1 MSTCTYRIND
11 ASGKEVVITGQ
22 ADMKAFLADG
32 GLEQLLPGKVLPWNG
47 KNADADVSVPAAQK
61 SGIDDFGAKLE
72 GARKFA
78 QASVTKEWSDDDIA
92 SQPFSKIWPA
102 TDIDAIAD
110 PFEAAVMFAAR
121 AEVPAKPRVAYKVKA
136 WVEKV
141 KAFRS
146 ITAQA
151 MDTFGRNMY
160 REEMGRIRA
169 LDGFRSKVALLEAL
183 DRSHWKRIGAVS
195 EHPNAYTFNGD
206 EKVPAPQSIVEIDG
220 KRERFEGSGSVLD
233 ALDKIKEKLGV
244 DASPKKMQFEVRGR
258 EGMYSINKKGD
269 KEYRKLKTFSTSK
282 EAFEFIKNSHD
293 ELVAAWDSVKDRD
306 NVGKADVRNET
317 NRPRTG
323 SDWRGNLSKARAL
336 QALINSAKAD
346 AKFVSDSFIR
356 VSRLSHGD
364 GDVNVPRPFGSSDWP
379 SLPGGVN
386 PKLHER
392 LSYMAAV
399 SIHLLR
405 NLSEAESFGVEL
417 LGKGNVPLISAVQEA
432 MLALGHDDKV
442 LRSVVE
448 RIPVDVMDFL
458 SREKISAESLF
469 RDKSVLQSF
478 FPVEGSVSIRAGVRD
493 NPIVRLVRETARGGA
508 EVVGADD
515 TARIALEDDSALLT
529 GQFNSGL
536 EKSLFSHDVTPDEF
550 DRTFSFKGVQF
561 GNWVNQGS
569 GGKDRQGLLNQ
580 AYDALMDLAD
590 IVGIPPKAIS
600 LNGTLGLS
608 FGARGSG
615 WAAAH
620 FEPGN
625 LVINLTKTKGAG
637 TLAHEWFHAL
647 DDYFSRQRGGEV
659 KIGRGVGAQE
669 AYRTQNFITYRPEP
683 MYVHKSQRSTP
694 ITKAQ
699 LERYHEKSPGSDYYD
714 PENWQI
720 DPSHPQGVRPEV
732 ERAFADLIEALDNS
746 PMKVRAAK
754 NDKGA
759 DGYWSRIIERGAR
772 SFENYVI
779 HKMRLKGYD
788 NDYLANVRKVDD
800 FPRDAGRYPYLLDEE
815 VEPIAEAFDNLFA
828 EVKTKETEQGV
839 AMYEI
844 DENGDPSKEEAEA
857 VQRGLG
863 GKSPIEAAA
872 WLAEN
877 APPQYAA
884 IAEKVRDKLQYLS
897 DSGVRLGMAIINAG
911 DIGESQLIGA
921 RGVTIPSF
929 ANGRQ
934 TISIALNGSDM
945 KGRVGTSY
953 RTALHE
959 LVHAATL
966 QPLDRGMKG
975 IGRDNSKA
983 AQDLYAVGDAV
994 IAHLNERI
1002 ANNPESLTKFEK
1014 AINEGRANFI
1024 QSPFEMIAWA
1034 LSSNEAQSYLESIP
1048 YKSKTLWTAFVEAVR
1063 KILGLAPKSD
1073 TALSEVLRISEILL
1087 KPEREGWPGRVPM
1100 HGDGHYEIQQPGGGR
1115 VFKNPGG
1122 RPETNWS
1129 DGPAVLRTDYPDTQ
1143 AFREWFGNS
1152 KMTNKAGDPL
1162 LFMHGSPA
1170 SFEAFDTDKLGT
1182 SSSHTSSGLGHFF
1195 TRDKATAEKYAD
1207 GGNIYTGWLKIEK
1220 PYVMMIE
1227 EAQAFDDA
1235 QDSAKRRKELQKMGY
1250 DGVVILDDD
1259 GKPWATV
1266 AFEPWQFKSTD
1277 NNGAFDEFDDRMRF
1291 RNEDQAM
1298 RDTSTMRYTGDVPRK
1313 DAEDFIRKFVAEYPG
1328 APSIM
1333 LADSFDQLPESIR
1346 KDAIAQGSGPT
1357 RAKGA
1362 LKSDTAY
1369 VVLNNHHSMADLEAT
1384 IFHEI
1389 LGHSGVRKMFGPE
1402 FSQELNRLF
1411 VGLGGYSGL
1420 QKIMEQRGLALQFH
1434 GYFDAIHQ
1442 AKERNPRAWTDA
1454 LAQSILTEE
1463 VFAHIAEQKN
1473 GKKLRDRFMALIG
1486 MVRDW
1491 LRRYGFASL
1500 ADLGESDI
1508 VFLLQKAREGLREG
1522 EGVLREGTHVGE
1534 KEIVDAD
1541 GRPVARESSPDYE
1554 ALKTISGRLGLR
1566 EREAPTVF
1574 ATDAES
1580 GYRAGMDDENNV
1592 AGKQAPTRAGDVET
1606 GGDERKPVVTLKS
1619 EKMFGDRI
1627 EVKDG
1632 GRVHISWMGWG
1643 DSMSQ
1648 LRSKAITAV
1657 MDAFRPKMPEG
1668 TYWRFTNNKS
1678 EVKLARAR
1686 KLNPSTDHSS
1696 GTQEDGLS
1704 VTDGAHYSVFGYK
1717 YGYQVRGDVVGYGAD
1732 GEPLLDVATL
1742 EPVTGIID
1750 ANQIVEL
1757 DRKARLDAL
1766 SAKGWTLKQYQR
1778 FANGT
1783 FSIHDIDKYGPLNE
1797 PSASVGSDA
1806 PAVLRT
1812 EFSAPEFRQKA
1823 RDAVANLT
1831 DGLRGETARSLN
1843 WWDRTVGTQNG
1854 KAKKDADFGRVYNHA
1869 HAFLDGVSDFANR
1882 AADKARGILPHLDSW
1897 RDIGAGLNVRKQ
1909 WGDSK
1914 DYQAISKAI
1923 FDGTLV
1929 NGTSGKV
1936 WSDEEL
1942 NEQYG
1947 LNEKQIGFYREF
1959 RAAVDFSLETLAA
1972 SEMSRLARASKL
1984 EVADRDMG
1992 MDDAKDFYVKQV
2004 EGRLKEARAAID
2016 STAGAVVARHM
2027 EERASIEDAFDDFAS
2042 EESKEIVRNEMER
2055 RHKAEIDEVMKAV
2068 NDLEALRDSFIDKA
2082 DKIHELQE
2090 QGYAPLMRFGEYTV
2104 DVVRLDKDGKPVMD
2118 EDGNPDRPFFG
2129 MFESEAEARKAEKAL
2144 AEEYPGYTV
2153 TRGVLSVEASQL
2165 YRGLTPE
2172 TAELFAR
2179 MLGTDTDDAFQA
2191 YLKQAVANR
2200 SAMKRLIHR
2209 MGMEGFSNDVPRV
2222 LASFITSNARLSSG
2236 NWHFGDMSKA
2246 VEAIPKHKGDIKDE
2260 AIRLMQYVQNPQ
2272 EEAAGLRGFL
2282 FFNFLGGSIASA
2294 LVNLTQTFTTTLPY
2308 LNQFGPASVAKAL
2321 PKAMTL
2327 AGKMMTKR
2335 GLDSVE
2341 DKGLREAL
2349 QRAQDEGVVDPQEI
2363 HLLMAESHG
2372 NGASSSVSSLL
2383 GMVNKEWATP
2393 AARVTRAA
2401 TQAWGSLFGAA
2412 EKYNRHV
2419 AFIAA
2424 WEVAPEGVDR
2434 YEFAKNAVT
2443 ETQFDYTKASR
2454 PNWGRGAIGATLF
2467 TFKTF
2472 TISYLEFLSRL
2483 PSRERA
2489 LAIAVLF
2496 LFAGMS
2502 GMPGADDLDDV
2513 IDTIGQKMG
2522 YNWNNAGSRHAWI
2535 VKTLGHDG
2543 ANFVEHGISSMLP
2556 LDMSSRLSVA
2566 NIAPGTAAFKKSN
2579 QSPAKDV
2586 QEFFGPAG
2594 SMVAAGRDVFD
2605 AAGSGK
2611 GAVDVALPILPKMFR
2626 DLRQAV
2632 DMWETGSYNDMKGR
2646 KVVDV
2651 SKVDALIKGVG
2662 FQPNTVA
2669 EPRRVERMLAQSS
2682 GMQRA
2687 IRDDIHELMARGRV
2701 EGDAEKQEAAREL
2714 MRSWNEKNP
2723 DAPIRLNPASLAQRT
2738 RAMRLTSADRLVK
2751 ATPKEMRGAIAAE
2764 LETQR

>member
-1 MSTCTYRIND
+1 
-11 ASGKEVVITGQ
+11 
-22 ADMKAFLADG
+22 
-32 GLEQLLPGKVLPWNG
+32 
-47 KNADADVSVPAAQK
+47 
-61 SGIDDFGAKLE
+61 
-72 GARKFA
+72 
-78 QASVTKEWSDDDIA
+78 
-92 SQPFSKIWPA
+92 
-102 TDIDAIAD
+102 
-110 PFEAAVMFAAR
+110 
-121 AEVPAKPRVAYKVKA
+121 
-136 WVEKV
+136 
-141 KAFRS
+141 
-146 ITAQA
+146 
-151 MDTFGRNMY
+151 
-160 REEMGRIRA
+160 
-169 LDGFRSKVALLEAL
+169 
-183 DRSHWKRIGAVS
+183 
-195 EHPNAYTFNGD
+195 
-206 EKVPAPQSIVEIDG
+206 
-220 KRERFEGSGSVLD
+220 GS
-233 ALDKIKEKLGV
+233 A
-244 DASPKKMQFEVRGR
+244 
-258 EGMYSINKKGD
+258 
-269 KEYRKLKTFSTSK
+269 
-282 EAFEFIKNSHD
+282 
-293 ELVAAWDSVKDRD
+293 
-306 NVGKADVRNET
+306 
-317 NRPRTG
+317 
-323 SDWRGNLSKARAL
+323 
-336 QALINSAKAD
+336 
-346 AKFVSDSFIR
+346 
-356 VSRLSHGD
+356 
-364 GDVNVPRPFGSSDWP
+364 
-379 SLPGGVN
+379 
-386 PKLHER
+386 
-392 LSYMAAV
+392 
-399 SIHLLR
+399 
-405 NLSEAESFGVEL
+405 
-417 LGKGNVPLISAVQEA
+417 
-432 MLALGHDDKV
+432 
-442 LRSVVE
+442 
-448 RIPVDVMDFL
+448 
-458 SREKISAESLF
+458 
-469 RDKSVLQSF
+469 
-478 FPVEGSVSIRAGVRD
+478 
-493 NPIVRLVRETARGGA
+493 
-508 EVVGADD
+508 
-515 TARIALEDDSALLT
+515 
-529 GQFNSGL
+529 
-536 EKSLFSHDVTPDEF
+536 
-550 DRTFSFKGVQF
+550 
-561 GNWVNQGS
+561 
-569 GGKDRQGLLNQ
+569 
-580 AYDALMDLAD
+580 
-590 IVGIPPKAIS
+590 
-600 LNGTLGLS
+600 
-608 FGARGSG
+608 
-615 WAAAH
+615 
-620 FEPGN
+620 
-625 LVINLTKTKGAG
+625 
-637 TLAHEWFHAL
+637 
-647 DDYFSRQRGGEV
+647 
-659 KIGRGVGAQE
+659 
-669 AYRTQNFITYRPEP
+669 
-683 MYVHKSQRSTP
+683 
-694 ITKAQ
+694 
-699 LERYHEKSPGSDYYD
+699 
-714 PENWQI
+714 
-720 DPSHPQGVRPEV
+720 
-732 ERAFADLIEALDNS
+732 
-746 PMKVRAAK
+746 
-754 NDKGA
+754 
-759 DGYWSRIIERGAR
+759 
-772 SFENYVI
+772 
-779 HKMRLKGYD
+779 
-788 NDYLANVRKVDD
+788 
-800 FPRDAGRYPYLLDEE
+800 
-815 VEPIAEAFDNLFA
+815 
-828 EVKTKETEQGV
+828 
-839 AMYEI
+839 
-844 DENGDPSKEEAEA
+844 
-857 VQRGLG
+857 
-863 GKSPIEAAA
+863 
-872 WLAEN
+872 
-877 APPQYAA
+877 
-884 IAEKVRDKLQYLS
+884 
-897 DSGVRLGMAIINAG
+897 
-911 DIGESQLIGA
+911 
-921 RGVTIPSF
+921 
-929 ANGRQ
+929 
-934 TISIALNGSDM
+934 
-945 KGRVGTSY
+945 
-953 RTALHE
+953 
-959 LVHAATL
+959 
-966 QPLDRGMKG
+966 
-975 IGRDNSKA
+975 
-983 AQDLYAVGDAV
+983 
-994 IAHLNERI
+994 
-1002 ANNPESLTKFEK
+1002 
-1014 AINEGRANFI
+1014 
-1024 QSPFEMIAWA
+1024 
-1034 LSSNEAQSYLESIP
+1034 
-1048 YKSKTLWTAFVEAVR
+1048 
-1063 KILGLAPKSD
+1063 
-1073 TALSEVLRISEILL
+1073 
-1087 KPEREGWPGRVPM
+1087 
-1100 HGDGHYEIQQPGGGR
+1100 
-1115 VFKNPGG
+1115 
-1122 RPETNWS
+1122 
-1129 DGPAVLRTDYPDTQ
+1129 
-1143 AFREWFGNS
+1143 
-1152 KMTNKAGDPL
+1152 
-1162 LFMHGSPA
+1162 
-1170 SFEAFDTDKLGT
+1170 
-1182 SSSHTSSGLGHFF
+1182 SSHTSSGLGHFF
-1195 TRDKATAEKYAD
+1195 TRDKATAQKYAD

-1235 QDSAKRRKELQKMGY
+1235 QDSAKRRKELQEMGY

-1411 VGLGGYSGL
+1411 IGLGGYSGL

-1442 AKERNPRAWTDA
+1442 ARERNPRAWTEA

-1491 LRRYGFASL
+1491 MRRYGFASL

-1522 EGVLREGTHVGE
+1522 DGVLREGTHVGE

-1554 ALKTISGRLGLR
+1554 AIKTISGRLGLR

-1574 ATDAES
+1574 ANKADA
-1580 GYRAGMDDENNV
+1580 GYRSNMDDENSV
-1592 AGKQAPTRAGDVET
+1592 AGNQAPTPAGDVEQGGENNALWRQYLESMGLREDGKKIFHKYGMEMIRSRIEEDFNIAIPKLKAKERRKSSALRKVLDGTKILDSDGAPLLLYHGTDRDFDEFDVSSSGGIDIGVWLTDDYEYADWIAKGPNTKGSKEGANIRAVFLKSKKPFVFDILKEGIKEAKKTKVPPPETPMEAQSLLSGAEGWDNVVAQISASAKSKGYDSLVLKNFNDRFMT
-1606 GGDERKPVVTLKS
+1606 GVVT
-1619 EKMFGDRI
+1619 
-1627 EVKDG
+1627 
-1632 GRVHISWMGWG
+1632 
-1643 DSMSQ
+1643 
-1648 LRSKAITAV
+1648 TAYI
-1657 MDAFRPKMPEG
+1657 AFSP
-1668 TYWRFTNNKS
+1668 
-1678 EVKLARAR
+1678 
-1686 KLNPSTDHSS
+1686 D
-1696 GTQEDGLS
+1696 
-1704 VTDGAHYSVFGYK
+1704 
-1717 YGYQVRGDVVGYGAD
+1717 
-1732 GEPLLDVATL
+1732 
-1742 EPVTGIID
+1742 
-1750 ANQIVEL
+1750 QIV
-1757 DRKARLDAL
+1757 DSR
-1766 SAKGWTLKQYQR
+1766 
-1778 FANGT
+1778 N
-1783 FSIHDIDKYGPLNE
+1783 LNE
-1797 PSASVGSDA
+1797 SSASAGSDA

-1854 KAKKDADFGRVYNHA
+1854 KAKKDADFGRVYHHA
-1869 HAFLDGVSDFANR
+1869 HAFIDGVSDFANR

-1897 RDIGAGLNVRKQ
+1897 RDIGSGLNIRKQ
-1909 WGDSK
+1909 WTDSK
-1914 DYQAISKAI
+1914 DYQAIAKAI

-1936 WSDEEL
+1936 WSDKEL
-1942 NEQYG
+1942 KKKYG
-1947 LNEKQIGFYREF
+1947 LNEKQIGLYREF

-1984 EVADRDMG
+1984 EVADRDMV
-1992 MDDAKDFYVKQV
+1992 MDDAKDFYIKQIK
-2004 EGRLKEARAAID
+2004 ERLKEARAAID
-2016 STAGAVVARHM
+2016 SNAGAVVARHM
-2027 EERASIEDAFDDFAS
+2027 EERAAVEDAFDDFAS
-2042 EESKEIVRNEMER
+2042 EESKEIIRKEMER
-2055 RHKAEIDEVMKAV
+2055 RHKTEIDEVMKAV

-2104 DVVRLDKDGKPVMD
+2104 DVVRLDKDGNPVMD

-2129 MFESEAEARKAEKAL
+2129 MFESEAEARKAEKVL
-2144 AEEYPGYTV
+2144 AEEYPEYTV

-2335 GLDSVE
+2335 GIDSVE
-2341 DKGLREAL
+2341 DRALREAL
-2349 QRAQDEGVVDPQEI
+2349 KRAQDEGVVDPQEI
-2363 HLLMAESHG
+2363 HLLMAESQG

-2483 PSRERA
+2483 PPRERA

-2556 LDMSSRLSVA
+2556 LDVSSRLGVG
-2566 NIAPGTAAFKKSN
+2566 NIVPGTGALKKSN
-2579 QSPAKDV
+2579 QNASRDV

-2651 SKVDALIKGVG
+2651 SKVDALIKGIG
-2662 FQPNTVA
+2662 FQPNAVA